1 MTKKTDNTLYN
12 VNVRK
17 NMKSTFLNLNGGGD
31 RGIYEINID
40 NLFLINFVMNLYF
53 YSLAAKALRRTAT
66 RIKVTGVSF
75 AGALLFC
82 ILLFIPGIPVFIK
95 RFIGPLII
103 SMSMTAIIFRIR
115 QINEILQYTG
125 YMFVSAF
132 LLGGIMK
139 FLFTSVP
146 LLYGKQE
153 SIWYILGIG
162 MISYQIISWWITQ
175 MKKRKGTFI
184 YNVKLFGYGNDITI
198 KALVDSGNSLR
209 EPVSGKPV
217 SVIESEVLDRLKG
230 VQAPE
235 KFKIIPYRSIGKD
248 NGIMEGY
255 EIPEM
260 MIEDNRGKIRWQ
272 KVIVGISRNKV
283 SANGKYQMILH
294 PDLYNEATR

>member
-1 MTKKTDNTLYN
+1 M
-12 VNVRK
+12 
-17 NMKSTFLNLNGGGD
+17 GGD
-31 RGIYEINID
+31 RSIYEINID

-82 ILLFIPGIPVFIK
+82 LLLFIPGIPAFIK

-103 SMSMTAIIFRIR
+103 SMSMTAIIFKIR
-115 QINEILQYTG
+115 QVNEILRYTG
-125 YMFVSAF
+125 YMFASAF

-139 FLFTSVP
+139 FLFSSVP
-146 LLYGKQE
+146 FLYDKQE

-175 MKKRKGTFI
+175 TKKRKGTFI
-184 YNVKLFGYGNDITI
+184 YNVKLFGYGNNITV
-198 KALVDSGNSLR
+198 KALADSGNSLR

-217 SVIESEVLDRLKG
+217 SVIESDVLERLEG
-230 VQAPE
+230 VQTPE
-235 KFKIIPYRSIGKD
+235 KFKVIPYRSIGKD

-255 EIPEM
+255 EIPEII
-260 MIEDNRGKIRWQ
+260 IEDDRGKIRWQ
-272 KVIVGISRNKV
+272 KVIVGISKNKV